1 MGTTLKLNKP
11 SKLLSLY
18 NSVESSAELWFLK
31 LATAHNKFGLPLHN
45 SWVTLFC
52 HKFHLFCAC
61 SKVECNENSVAYTS
75 CELTHEMIDLKIKIR
90 NVETIVTDIY

>member
-1 MGTTLKLNKP
+1 LKLNKP

-52 HKFHLFCAC
+52 HKFHLF
-61 SKVECNENSVAYTS
+61 
-75 CELTHEMIDLKIKIR
+75 
-90 NVETIVTDIY
+90 